1 MGLAERS
8 EVHRYMTMRPVLFYQ
23 SAVAAMAFIAS
34 SYAQPAIVLPEKI
47 TLFADVALPVP
58 AAVVPAVQPVKAGT
72 EVFVKSIH
80 GEKVKIAY
88 GLGEGL
94 VDVGNTDF
102 VKRAEE
108 AQVAAAQI
116 QAAAQ
121 QSLAT
126 QPQGSRV
133 VYVVPATSTSSRNDD
148 DSLLGHLSNAQDK
161 QNELIREDGRFQV
174 NLVNQQMKQ
183 LDDYYQRG
191 QREIQIEEKRL
202 DAAKRMGEIGP
213 IRYKQ
218 EMDRIN
224 DTKRDLEIARQQA
237 RERLQHDK
245 NQLRGYTGGN

>member
-1 MGLAERS
+1 MLHVR
-8 EVHRYMTMRPVLFYQ
+8 FYQ
-23 SAVAAMAFIAS
+23 SAVAAMALIAS
-34 SYAQPAIVLPEKI
+34 SYAQQAVVLPEKI
-47 TLFADVALPVP
+47 TLFADATLPVP

-72 EVFVKSIH
+72 EVFVRSSH
-80 GEKVKIAY
+80 GQKVKVAY
-88 GLGEGL
+88 GLGEGF
-94 VDVGNTDF
+94 VDIGSTDF

-108 AQVAAAQI
+108 AQAAAAQI

-121 QSLAT
+121 QSPTT

-133 VYVVPATSTSSRNDD
+133 VYVVPATSTSSRSDD
-148 DSLLGHLSNAQDK
+148 DSLLGRLSDAHDK
-161 QNELIREDGRFQV
+161 HNELIREDGRFQI
-174 NLVNQQMKQ
+174 NLANQQLKQ

-191 QREIQIEEKRL
+191 QREIEIAQKRL

-213 IRYKQ
+213 IRYRQ